1 MAEERNAV
9 KHLAIYAGTFDPLTL
24 GHQDLVA
31 RASEIFEEVILAVAE
46 RPTKDT
52 MFTAEQRIEM
62 AQEVIA
68 DYPNVTAELF
78 GGLLVEF
85 AERREIHV
93 LVRGIRAYSDFEYEF
108 QMALTNRKLAPRI
121 ETMFL
126 MPKETHSYMS
136 SRAVREIALLGGDIS
151 GLVPECINRYVT
163 DWLSSREE
171 QGS

>member
-1 MAEERNAV
+1 
-9 KHLAIYAGTFDPLTL
+9 L
-24 GHQDLVA
+24 DLVE

-52 MFTAEQRIEM
+52 MFNAEQRIEM
-62 AQEVIA
+62 AQEVIK
-68 DYPNVTAELF
+68 DYSNVTATLF

-85 AERREIHV
+85 AEKRKIHV

-136 SRAVREIALLGGDIS
+136 SRAVREIALLGGDFS
-151 GLVPECINRYVT
+151 GLVPECVNRYVSGS
-163 DWLSSREE
+163 LSDQVGSR
-171 QGS
+171 